1 MTIQQRIKIC
11 FHGALSGVCFDCN
24 SVAFVI
30 NGSYLEGI
38 FRFSLCVFNTLTHSV
53 YFFSFFCVCL

>member
-53 YFFSFFCVCL
+53 Y